1 LSRTQRGGTL
11 LFLLLF
17 LSLAVATLI
26 LDRSDRL
33 QPVKDLVAQVTSPV
47 QEVLTSGMDRLGEFR
62 RLYVDMRACAAENEE
77 LQQMVD
83 QLIIENVRLREA
95 EIENVTLRE
104 QLNFK
109 QASPSFELLSAQVI
123 GRDPTDLAGYLII
136 DRGTDEGV
144 AVGMP
149 VLTDRGLVGRVTETA
164 PHSSKVLLI
173 TDPSSAVNA
182 LIQESRATGVVQGRV
197 GQGLTM
203 RYIQQTEEI
212 KPGDLVL
219 TSGLGGNF
227 PTRLIIG
234 QITGVTKKDVELF
247 QEAEVRPSVDFGR
260 LEMVMVLTSFEPIAF
275 EEVQQVSPR

>member
-1 LSRTQRGGTL
+1 MQRGGAL
-11 LFLLLF
+11 LFLLFF
-17 LSLAVATLI
+17 LSLAVTTLV

-33 QPVKDLVAQVTSPV
+33 QPMKDLVAQVTSPI
-47 QEVLTSGMDRLGEFR
+47 QEMLTSAMGRVSELR
-62 RLYVDMRACAAENEE
+62 QLYVDMRACAAENEE

-123 GRDPTDLAGYLII
+123 GRDPTNLAGYLII
-136 DRGTDEGV
+136 DRGTEEGV

-164 PHSSKVLLI
+164 PHSAKVLLI

-182 LIQESRATGVVQGRV
+182 LIQESRATGVVQGSV

-234 QITGVTKKDVELF
+234 QVTSVTKKDVELF

-260 LEMVMVLTSFEPIAF
+260 LEMVMVLTSFEPIVF
-275 EEVQQVSPR
+275 EEEQQASPG

>member
-1 LSRTQRGGTL
+1 MSRMQRGGTL

-17 LSLAVATLI
+17 LSLAVATLV
-26 LDRSDRL
+26 LDHSDRL
-33 QPVKDLVAQVTSPV
+33 QPAKDLVAQVTSPI
-47 QEVLTSGMDRLGEFR
+47 QEVLTSAMGRVSEFR
-62 RLYVDMRACAAENEE
+62 QLYVDMRACAAENEE

-123 GRDPTDLAGYLII
+123 GRDPTNLAGYLII
-136 DRGTDEGV
+136 DRGTEEGV

-164 PHSSKVLLI
+164 PHSAKVLLI

-182 LIQESRATGVVQGRV
+182 LIQESRATGVVQGGV

-234 QITGVTKKDVELF
+234 QVTGVTKKDVELF

-260 LEMVMVLTSFEPIAF
+260 LEMVMVLTSFEPISF
-275 EEVQQVSPR
+275 EEEQQVSPR

>member
-1 LSRTQRGGTL
+1 MQRGGTL

-17 LSLAVATLI
+17 LSLAVAALM
-26 LDRSDRL
+26 LDHSDRL
-33 QPVKDLVAQVTSPV
+33 QPMKDLVAQVTSPV
-47 QEVLTSGMDRLGEFR
+47 QEVLTSAMDRVSEFR
-62 RLYVDMRACAAENEE
+62 QLYVDMRTCTAENEE

-123 GRDPTDLAGYLII
+123 GRDPTNLAGYLII
-136 DRGTDEGV
+136 DRGTEEGV

-164 PHSSKVLLI
+164 PHSAKVLLI

-234 QITGVTKKDVELF
+234 QVTGVTKKDVELF

-275 EEVQQVSPR
+275 EEEQQVSPR

>member
-1 LSRTQRGGTL
+1 LSRMQRGGAL
-11 LFLLLF
+11 LFLLFF
-17 LSLAVATLI
+17 LSLAVTTLV

-33 QPVKDLVAQVTSPV
+33 QPMKDLVAQVTSPI
-47 QEVLTSGMDRLGEFR
+47 QEMLTSAMGRVSELR
-62 RLYVDMRACAAENEE
+62 QLYVDMRACAAENEE

-123 GRDPTDLAGYLII
+123 GRDPTNLAGYLII
-136 DRGTDEGV
+136 DRGTEEGV

-164 PHSSKVLLI
+164 PHSAKVLLI

-182 LIQESRATGVVQGRV
+182 LIQESRATGVVQGSV

-234 QITGVTKKDVELF
+234 QVTSVTKKDVELF

-260 LEMVMVLTSFEPIAF
+260 LEMVMVLTSFEPIVF
-275 EEVQQVSPR
+275 EEEQQASPG

>member
-47 QEVLTSGMDRLGEFR
+47 QEVLTSGMGRLGEFR

>member
-1 LSRTQRGGTL
+1 LTRMQRGGTL
-11 LFLLLF
+11 WLLLFF
-17 LSLAVATLI
+17 LSLAVLTI
-26 LDRSDRL
+26 VLDQSHRL
-33 QPVKDLVAQVTSPV
+33 QPVKNLVAQLTLPA
-47 QEVLTSGMDRLGEFR
+47 QEALTSVSARFDDLR
-62 RLYVDMRACAAENEE
+62 RVYVDMRACEAKNEE
-77 LQQMVD
+77 LQQLVD

-109 QASPSFELLSAQVI
+109 QANPSVELLSAQVI
-123 GRDPTDLAGYLII
+123 GRDPSNLAGYLII
-136 DRGTDEGV
+136 DRGTAEGV

-149 VLTDRGLVGRVTETA
+149 VLTNRGLVGRVTEA
-164 PHSSKVLLI
+164 ELHSSKVLLI

-182 LIQESRATGVVQGRV
+182 LIQESRATGVVQGLV
-197 GQGLTM
+197 GQGLTI

-234 QITGVTKKDVELF
+234 QVTSVTKKDVELF
-247 QEAEVRPSVDFGR
+247 QEATVRPSVDFGR
-260 LEMVMVLTSFEPIAF
+260 LEMVMVLTSFEPIQF
-275 EEVQQVSPR
+275 ESEQ

>member
-1 LSRTQRGGTL
+1 LTRMQRGGTL
-11 LFLLLF
+11 WLLLLF
-17 LSLAVATLI
+17 LSLAVVTI
-26 LDRSDRL
+26 VLDRSNRL
-33 QPVKDLVAQVTSPV
+33 QPVKNFVAQLTLPA
-47 QEVLTSGMDRLGEFR
+47 QEALTSIHDRLADLR
-62 RLYVDMRACAAENEE
+62 QVYVDMRACEAQNAD
-77 LQQMVD
+77 LQHLVD
-83 QLIIENVRLREA
+83 QLIIENVELREA
-95 EIENVTLRE
+95 QIENVMLRE

-109 QASPSFELLSAQVI
+109 QANPSMELLSAQVI
-123 GRDPTDLAGYLII
+123 GRDPSNLAGYLII
-136 DRGTDEGV
+136 DRGTAEGV

-182 LIQESRATGVVQGRV
+182 LIQDSRATGVVQGLV

-203 RYIQQTEEI
+203 RYIQQTEEV

-234 QITGVTKKDVELF
+234 QVTSVTKKDVELF
-247 QEAEVRPSVDFGR
+247 QEATVRPSVDFGH
-260 LEMVMVLTSFEPIAF
+260 LEMVMVLTSFEPIEF
-275 EEVQQVSPR
+275 ESQQ

>member
-1 LSRTQRGGTL
+1 MSRMQRGGSL

-17 LSLAVATLI
+17 LSLAVMTLI

-33 QPVKDLVAQVTSPV
+33 QPVKSLVAQVTSPI
-47 QEVLTSGMDRLGEFR
+47 QEILTSAMGGLTDFR
-62 RLYVDMRACAAENEE
+62 ELYVDMRACTAENEE
-77 LQQMVD
+77 LQLMVD

-109 QASPSFELLSAQVI
+109 QANPSFELLSAQVI
-123 GRDPTDLAGYLII
+123 GRDPSNLAGYLII

-149 VLTDRGLVGRVTETA
+149 VLTHRGLVGRVTETA
-164 PHSSKVLLI
+164 PHSAKVLLI

-212 KPGDLVL
+212 EPGDLVL

-234 QITGVTKKDVELF
+234 QVTGVTKRDVELF
-247 QEAEVRPSVDFGR
+247 QEAELRPSVDFGR
-260 LEMVMVLTSFEPIAF
+260 LEMIMVLTSFEPIVF
-275 EEVQQVSPR
+275 EEELQVSQR

>member
-1 LSRTQRGGTL
+1 LSRMQRGGAL
-11 LFLLLF
+11 LFLLFF
-17 LSLAVATLI
+17 LSLAVTTLV

-33 QPVKDLVAQVTSPV
+33 QPMKDLVAQVTSPI
-47 QEVLTSGMDRLGEFR
+47 QEMLTSAMGKVSELRQ
-62 RLYVDMRACAAENEE
+62 LYVDMRACAAENEE

-123 GRDPTDLAGYLII
+123 GRDPTNLAGYLII
-136 DRGTDEGV
+136 DRGTEEGV

-164 PHSSKVLLI
+164 PHSAKVLLI

-182 LIQESRATGVVQGRV
+182 LIQESRATGVVQGSV

-234 QITGVTKKDVELF
+234 QVTSVTKKDVELF

-260 LEMVMVLTSFEPIAF
+260 LEMVMVLTSFEPIVF
-275 EEVQQVSPR
+275 EEEQQASPG